1 MHVQY
6 MVRLVSNVMTFPVF
20 IQGHVS
26 AFLHCGIG
34 LVDIWGRKKYFT
46 ILQLTYWII
55 VLTNLEDKSQ
65 FKSFSQGHIEIQFF

>member
-1 MHVQY
+1 MCYNLNLNKKANYCRETLEDIPGMHVQY

-34 LVDIWGRKKYFT
+34 LVDI
-46 ILQLTYWII
+46 
-55 VLTNLEDKSQ
+55 
-65 FKSFSQGHIEIQFF
+65 